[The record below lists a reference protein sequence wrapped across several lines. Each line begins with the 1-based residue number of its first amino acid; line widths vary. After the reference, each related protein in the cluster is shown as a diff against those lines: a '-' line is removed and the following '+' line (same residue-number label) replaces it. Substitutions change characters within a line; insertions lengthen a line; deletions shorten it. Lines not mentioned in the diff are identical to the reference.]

1 MNSPSQTSSGPVV
14 PDTWHDPT
22 ISFEYFPPK
31 DADGEAKLLQTISQL
46 NQFKPDFVSVTYG
59 AGGTTRDRTIR
70 IAGEII
76 KNNHCPTVGH
86 LTCVSSTKAEITEIL
101 NEYKSVGISGILAL
115 RGDPV
120 GGPTAPWVPT
130 PGGFDYA
137 DQLVEHISNFGGFEI
152 GVAAFPDVHPASN
165 GNFAQDIEVLL
176 RKEQLGATFAV
187 TQFVFDSGRYE
198 ALVSALR
205 KRGSKLKVYPGIM
218 PVGNYMQIV
227 RMLELSGGYMPNA
240 TRLRFARYQNDP
252 ASIYKLGIE
261 IAVQVCEDVYALGAE
276 GLHFYTLNASG
287 PTIEILQNLS
297 MVSHKTS

>member
-1 MNSPSQTSSGPVV
+1 MYENSPVIPQ
-14 PDTWHDPT
+14 TWHDPT

-31 DADGEAKLLQTISQL
+31 DVDGETKLLNTISEL
-46 NQFKPDFVSVTYG
+46 NNYQPDFVSVTYG

-70 IAGEII
+70 IASEII
-76 KNNHCPTVGH
+76 KNNNCPTVGH
-86 LTCVSSTKAEITEIL
+86 LTCVSSTKDEITDVL
-101 NEYKSVGISGILAL
+101 RDYQAVGISGILAL

-120 GGPTAPWVPT
+120 GGPTAPWVTT

-137 DQLVEHISNFGGFEI
+137 DQLVEHIANFGGFEI
-152 GVAAFPDVHPASN
+152 GVAAFPDVHPASQ

-176 RKEQLGATFAV
+176 KKEQLGATFAV

-205 KRGSKLKVYPGIM
+205 KRGSHLKVYPGIM
-218 PVGNYMQIV
+218 PVSNYMQIV

-240 TRLRFARYQNDP
+240 MRMRFARYQNDP
-252 ASIYKLGIE
+252 ESLRKLGIE
-261 IAVQVCEDVYALGAE
+261 IAVHVCEDVYALGAE

-297 MVSHKTS
+297 MVGHKTNQI

>member
-1 MNSPSQTSSGPVV
+1 VNVLNSTTPVIPEV
-14 PDTWHDPT
+14 WHDPT

-31 DADGEAKLLQTISQL
+31 DAEGEAKLLSTITEL
-46 NQFKPDFVSVTYG
+46 NNYKPDFVSVTYG

-70 IAGEII
+70 IASEII

-86 LTCVSSTKAEITEIL
+86 LTCVSSTKDEITEVL
-101 NEYKSVGISGILAL
+101 KDYRSVGISGILAL

-120 GGPTAPWVPT
+120 GGPTAQWITT

-137 DQLVEHISNFGGFEI
+137 DQLVSHIADFGGFDI

-176 RKEQLGATFAV
+176 KKEQLGATFAV

-218 PVGNYMQIV
+218 PVSNYMQIV

-240 TRLRFARYQNDP
+240 MRMRFARYQNDP
-252 ASIYKLGIE
+252 ESLRKLGIE
-261 IAVQVCEDVYALGAE
+261 IAVHVCEDVYALGAE
-276 GLHFYTLNASG
+276 GLHFYTLNAAG

-297 MVSHKTS
+297 MVSHKTN

>member
-1 MNSPSQTSSGPVV
+1 MNVLNSTTPVIPEV
-14 PDTWHDPT
+14 WHDPT

-31 DADGEAKLLQTISQL
+31 DAEGEAKLLSTITEL
-46 NQFKPDFVSVTYG
+46 NNYKPDFVSVTYG

-70 IAGEII
+70 IASEII

-86 LTCVSSTKAEITEIL
+86 LTCVSSTKDEITEVL
-101 NEYKSVGISGILAL
+101 KDYRSVGISGILAL

-120 GGPTAPWVPT
+120 GGPTAQWITT

-137 DQLVEHISNFGGFEI
+137 DQLVSHIADFGGFDI

-176 RKEQLGATFAV
+176 KKEQLGATFAV

-218 PVGNYMQIV
+218 PVSNYMQIV

-240 TRLRFARYQNDP
+240 MRMRFARYQNDP
-252 ASIYKLGIE
+252 ESLRKLGIE
-261 IAVQVCEDVYALGAE
+261 IAVHVCEDVYALGAE
-276 GLHFYTLNASG
+276 GLHFYTLNAAG

-297 MVSHKTS
+297 MVSHKTN

>member
-1 MNSPSQTSSGPVV
+1 MNVLNSNSPVIPEV
-14 PDTWHDPT
+14 WHDPT

-31 DADGEAKLLQTISQL
+31 DTEGEAKLLSTITEL
-46 NQFKPDFVSVTYG
+46 INYKPDFVSVTYG

-70 IAGEII
+70 IASEII

-86 LTCVSSTKAEITEIL
+86 LTCVSSTKDEITEVL
-101 NEYKSVGISGILAL
+101 KDYRSVGISGILAL

-120 GGPTAPWVPT
+120 GGPTAPWVTT

-137 DQLVEHISNFGGFEI
+137 DELVSHIADFGGFDI

-176 RKEQLGATFAV
+176 KKEQLGATFAV

-218 PVGNYMQIV
+218 PVSNYMQIV

-240 TRLRFARYQNDP
+240 MRMRFARYQNDP
-252 ASIYKLGIE
+252 ESLRKLGIE
-261 IAVQVCEDVYALGAE
+261 IAVHVCEDVYALGAE
-276 GLHFYTLNASG
+276 GLHFYTLNAAG

-297 MVSHKTS
+297 MVSHKTN

>member
-1 MNSPSQTSSGPVV
+1 MV

-101 NEYKSVGISGILAL
+101 NEYKAVGISGILAL

-137 DQLVEHISNFGGFEI
+137 DQLVEHISHFGGFEI